1 MDFHRCCHHSYF
13 TFIFFP
19 LFFCSVLNDNVLL
32 LCNMHYT
39 MFKWKKDGLAGW
51 LASCYHWISINSYK
65 NVHGFLLFLGY
76 LLVCLFG
83 HFVQKRNEKFFKKNS
98 FFFNENDD
106 NDDNVKCFLSDE
118 ISLNMGKQAFPF
130 SFCYGRS
137 FWVFFL
143 FIISHPI
150 HPSFLFLF
158 GDRCVCVSYPSLWI
172 LFSKKNKIK
181 FFFFLKKVEKTA
193 TKSNQKI
200 FYLLL

>member
-1 MDFHRCCHHSYF
+1 MD
-13 TFIFFP
+13 
-19 LFFCSVLNDNVLL
+19 
-32 LCNMHYT
+32 
-39 MFKWKKDGLAGW
+39 WLAGW
-51 LASCYHWISINSYK
+51 LVVITEYPSIHIRMFMVFFYS
-65 NVHGFLLFLGY
+65 
-76 LLVCLFG
+76 LVICLFACLVIL
-83 HFVQKRNEKFFKKNS
+83 FKNEMKNSLKKNS

-137 FWVFFL
+137 FWVFFVHH
-143 FIISHPI
+143 FPSHPSI
-150 HPSFLFLF
+150 FSFFVWWSLCV
-158 GDRCVCVSYPSLWI
+158 CVCVSYPSLWI
-172 LFSKKNKIK
+172 LFSKKNKIN